1 MADVYELFLTCPKGL
16 ESLLLEEAQ
25 GLGLDEARAQVSA
38 VRGQGSLEVAY
49 RLCLWS
55 RLANRVL
62 LVLARFPVENA
73 ESMYMAVHA
82 VNWED
87 HLDAGGTL
95 AVEFSGKGSGIDN
108 THFGALKVKDAIVDN
123 LRERSGRR
131 PSVDKV
137 NPDVRVH
144 LHLDRGQATLSL
156 DLSGHSLHQRGYRLQ
171 QGAAPLKENLAAA
184 VLIRAGWPKIA
195 AEGGALADPMCGV
208 GTFLVEAALMA
219 AHIAPNLRRERWGF
233 SNWLGH
239 VPALWRQLHEEAQQ
253 RAAAGLA
260 RPAVVDSRLRGRPAP
275 DPAGAQQYRA
285 CRSGRLGEDLPGR
298 TGDFRAAPGQGPD
311 RPGDLQPALWRAP
324 RRRSQPAVSL
334 PEPRRAPAPELHR
347 LERRGVHRGAGTGQA
362 HGYPQP

>member
-108 THFGALKVKDAIVDN
+108 THFGALKVKDAIVDQ
-123 LRERSGRR
+123 LRETRGFWMSFHELCAAYPWHTKRVARVLPDDAANADCPPFFAEVVGC
-131 PSVDKV
+131 PHSVV
-137 NPDVRVH
+137 TVH
-144 LHLDRGQATLSL
+144 LVDEAGQPT
-156 DLSGHSLHQRGYRLQ
+156 
-171 QGAAPLKENLAAA
+171 
-184 VLIRAGWPKIA
+184 IA
-195 AEGGALADPMCGV
+195 ARDEILA
-208 GTFLVEAALMA
+208 F
-219 AHIAPNLRRERWGF
+219 F
-233 SNWLGH
+233 
-239 VPALWRQLHEEAQQ
+239 
-253 RAAAGLA
+253 A
-260 RPAVVDSRLRGRPAP
+260 RRLRA
-275 DPAGAQQYRA
+275 
-285 CRSGRLGEDLPGR
+285 
-298 TGDFRAAPGQGPD
+298 
-311 RPGDLQPALWRAP
+311 
-324 RRRSQPAVSL
+324 
-334 PEPRRAPAPELHR
+334 
-347 LERRGVHRGAGTGQA
+347 
-362 HGYPQP
+362 

>member
-123 LRERSGRR
+123 LRERLAGARRWTRSIRTCASTCTSTAARR
-131 PSVDKV
+131 PS
-137 NPDVRVH
+137 PWTSP
-144 LHLDRGQATLSL
+144 G
-156 DLSGHSLHQRGYRLQ
+156 
-171 QGAAPLKENLAAA
+171 
-184 VLIRAGWPKIA
+184 IA
-195 AEGGALADPMCGV
+195 CTSVAIVC
-208 GTFLVEAALMA
+208 
-219 AHIAPNLRRERWGF
+219 
-233 SNWLGH
+233 S
-239 VPALWRQLHEEAQQ
+239 
-253 RAAAGLA
+253 
-260 RPAVVDSRLRGRPAP
+260 
-275 DPAGAQQYRA
+275 
-285 CRSGRLGEDLPGR
+285 
-298 TGDFRAAPGQGPD
+298 
-311 RPGDLQPALWRAP
+311 RAP
-324 RRRSQPAVSL
+324 RR
-334 PEPRRAPAPELHR
+334 
-347 LERRGVHRGAGTGQA
+347 
-362 HGYPQP
+362 